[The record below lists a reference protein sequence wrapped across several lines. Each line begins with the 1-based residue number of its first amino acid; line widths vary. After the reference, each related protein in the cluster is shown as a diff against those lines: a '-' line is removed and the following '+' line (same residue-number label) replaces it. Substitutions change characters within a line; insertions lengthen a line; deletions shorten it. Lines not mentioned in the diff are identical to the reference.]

1 MRSVGKRRFNRRSWH
16 GADVPLAE
24 MDTTAFYAASSGLC
38 FTLLG
43 FWWVVVQFRHA
54 ELTADR
60 ETRRFIFL
68 VSLHFIVPG
77 VVSLASLLA
86 TGPMWRVAF
95 GLAVITGV
103 IAAIAGTRAGA
114 AHPVLADVRRWAW
127 LGIPIYAL
135 VTVIALVP
143 DAVRTSLGLE
153 PLQVEGLLLLAILVL
168 GILLVWTVFT
178 GSHIRTRERAVKGNP
193 EMIGR

>member
-1 MRSVGKRRFNRRSWH
+1 
-16 GADVPLAE
+16 

-95 GLAVITGV
+95 GLAGITGV

-143 DAVRTSLGLE
+143 DIVRSYWASSRSRSRACSSWQSWSLASCWPGRSSPARGTRRHEAVR
-153 PLQVEGLLLLAILVL
+153 
-168 GILLVWTVFT
+168 
-178 GSHIRTRERAVKGNP
+178 
-193 EMIGR
+193 

>member
-1 MRSVGKRRFNRRSWH
+1 
-16 GADVPLAE
+16 

-54 ELTADR
+54 ELTSNS

-95 GLAVITGV
+95 GLAGVTGV
-103 IAAIAGTRAGA
+103 IAAVAGSRASA
-114 AHPVLADVRRWAW
+114 AHPVLAEVRRWAL

-135 VTVIALVP
+135 VTIIALAP
-143 DAVRTSLGLE
+143 DIVRARLALE

-168 GILLVWTVFT
+168 GILLAWSVFT
-178 GSHIRTRERAVKGNP
+178 AAQRTEP
-193 EMIGR
+193 

>member
-1 MRSVGKRRFNRRSWH
+1 RRHRGRRHAPRPEPHRAGPHRRIPDLPASRGARRGNAVLPRTSPAAAPRRERADGRRRDQVDLHSCLISREVG
-16 GADVPLAE
+16 

-86 TGPMWRVAF
+86 TGPMWRIAF
-95 GLAVITGV
+95 GLAGITGV
-103 IAAIAGTRAGA
+103 IAAIAGTWASA

-135 VTVIALVP
+135 VTGIALVP
-143 DAVRTSLGLE
+143 DA
-153 PLQVEGLLLLAILVL
+153 
-168 GILLVWTVFT
+168 
-178 GSHIRTRERAVKGNP
+178 
-193 EMIGR
+193 

>member
-1 MRSVGKRRFNRRSWH
+1 
-16 GADVPLAE
+16 
-24 MDTTAFYAASSGLC
+24 MDTTTFYAASSGLC

-77 VVSLASLLA
+77 IVSLASLLA

-95 GLAVITGV
+95 GLAGVTGV
-103 IAAIAGTRAGA
+103 IAAVAGSRASA
-114 AHPVLADVRRWAW
+114 SHPVLADIRRWAW

-135 VTVIALVP
+135 ITVVAIVP
-143 DAVRTSLGLE
+143 DVVRTSLGLE
-153 PLQVEGLLLLAILVL
+153 PLQVEGMLLLAILLL
-168 GILLVWTVFT
+168 GILLAWSVFT
-178 GSHIRTRERAVKGNP
+178 GSQRSKT
-193 EMIGR
+193 